1 MKVIRP
7 NCRAQFTASDQDF
20 IAAVL
25 PGLDSPSSGIIRLVR
40 DPEVMDRLL
49 DQPALFRAVLDLGGC
64 LRVSLR
70 FYFYVLVRNVL
81 LRADIRDRDV
91 ADYVAEVLAEF
102 SLLQRMRNP
111 GSDENTHLD
120 YLHEMLEAMER
131 MEDEE
136 RFAMQAHIGNYALV
150 LSGIFPGSLQRRV
163 ERRAAPG
170 FRFYEEL
177 GAAHFRMAGGHYL
190 ARRMDM
196 VSILMT
202 LGQAFHV
209 TRMALNHLSR
219 RLVFM
224 ETDRAV
230 QDLFRELERQP
241 ERPPGPQDPPPRM
254 PDGNPGDGG

>member
-7 NCRAQFTASDQDF
+7 NCRAQFTPADYAF
-20 IAAVL
+20 IASVL
-25 PGLDSPSSGIIRLVR
+25 PSMDTPTGGVIRLVR
-40 DPEVMDRLL
+40 DPEILDLVL
-49 DQPALFRAVLDLGGC
+49 DQPGLFRAVMELRGC

-70 FYFYVLVRNVL
+70 FYFFVLVRHVL
-81 LRADIRDRDV
+81 LREEIHDRDV

-111 GSDENTHLD
+111 NPKDDRHLD
-120 YLHEMLEAMER
+120 YLREMLEALKR
-131 MEDEE
+131 MEEEE
-136 RFAMQAHIGNYALV
+136 RFAMQTHIGNYALV
-150 LSGIFPGSLQRRV
+150 MSGIFPGHLQRRA

-177 GAAHFRMAGGHYL
+177 GAAHFRMAGNHYL

-209 TRMALNHLSR
+209 TRLALNHLSEK
-219 RLVFM
+219 LVFL

-230 QDLFRELERQP
+230 RDLFLELERP
-241 ERPPGPQDPPPRM
+241 HDRSNGEID
-254 PDGNPGDGG
+254 

>member
-7 NCRAQFTASDQDF
+7 NCRTQFTPADYDF
-20 IAAVL
+20 IASVL
-25 PGLDSPSSGIIRLVR
+25 PSLDAPTSGIIRLVR
-40 DPEVMDRLL
+40 DPEILDLVL
-49 DQPALFRAVLDLGGC
+49 DQPSLFRAVLDLRSC

-70 FYFYVLVRNVL
+70 FYFYVLVRHVL
-81 LRADIRDRDV
+81 LREEIHDRDV

-111 GSDENTHLD
+111 DPEDGRHLD
-120 YLHEMLEAMER
+120 YLHEMLEALER
-131 MEDEE
+131 MEEEE
-136 RFAMQAHIGNYALV
+136 RFAMQTHIGNYALV
-150 LSGIFPGSLQRRV
+150 MAGIFPGRLQRRV

-177 GAAHFRMAGGHYL
+177 GAAHFRMAGNHYL

-196 VSILMT
+196 VSVLMT

-209 TRMALNHLSR
+209 TRLALNHLSEK
-219 RLVFM
+219 LVFM

-230 QDLFRELERQP
+230 RDLFQELERP
-241 ERPPGPQDPPPRM
+241 DERKNGEVD
-254 PDGNPGDGG
+254 

>member
-7 NCRAQFTASDQDF
+7 NCRTQFTAADQDF
-20 IAAVL
+20 IATVL
-25 PGLDSPSSGIIRLVR
+25 PGLEAPSSGIIRLVR
-40 DPEVMDRLL
+40 DPEVMDKVL
-49 DQPALFRAVLDLGGC
+49 DQPALFRAVLDMHGC

-81 LRADIRDRDV
+81 LRADIQDRDV
-91 ADYVAEVLAEF
+91 ADYVAEVLAEY
-102 SLLQRMRNP
+102 SLLQRMRNTE
-111 GSDENTHLD
+111 GDEDSRSD
-120 YLHEMLEAMER
+120 YFHEMLEAMER

-150 LSGIFPGSLQRRV
+150 LSGIFPGRLQRRV

-209 TRMALNHLSR
+209 TRVALNHLAR

-224 ETDRAV
+224 ETDKAV
-230 QDLFRELERQP
+230 RDLFLELEKPADRQD
-241 ERPPGPQDPPPRM
+241 RDP
-254 PDGNPGDGG
+254 DATG

>member
-1 MKVIRP
+1 MKVIRA
-7 NCRAQFTASDQDF
+7 NCRTQFTAADHDF

-25 PGLDSPSSGIIRLVR
+25 PGLQTPSTGIIRLVR
-40 DPEVMDRLL
+40 DPEVLDKILDR
-49 DQPALFRAVLDLGGC
+49 PALFRAVLDMGGC

-81 LRADIRDRDV
+81 LRADIQDRDV
-91 ADYVAEVLAEF
+91 ADYIAEVLAEF

-111 GSDENTHLD
+111 EGHEDARLD

-150 LSGIFPGSLQRRV
+150 LSGIFPGHLQRRV

-196 VSILMT
+196 ASILMT

-209 TRMALNHLSR
+209 TRVALNHLSR

-230 QDLFRELERQP
+230 RDLFLELER
-241 ERPPGPQDPPPRM
+241 PPDRQDHK
-254 PDGNPGDGG
+254 PDETG